1 MEIQM
6 LRSKKMEKMRA
17 GALHRIGAWGALS
30 DSCGDWSDRSA
41 VWLMILEDLAV
52 WQKNSNFAV
61 AIAAL

>member
-1 MEIQM
+1 M

-41 VWLMILEDLAV
+41 VT
-52 WQKNSNFAV
+52 
-61 AIAAL
+61 ALSFNLK